1 LIVEIPHNQVSEREK
16 MSQFTWPAFM
26 GKHKDLHLVV
36 VELPIDASKDPW
48 ALVDPLVKLV
58 KPKGDFALSAE
69 RTAMGARL
77 FCAFAEPTD
86 ADMMVEA
93 TNAQEDNIYSGW
105 ASEYHCRLNRTEAAA
120 ICGTNHGA

>member
-1 LIVEIPHNQVSEREK
+1 
-16 MSQFTWPAFM
+16 MSQFAWPSFT
-26 GKHKDLHLVV
+26 GKHKNLHLVV
-36 VELPIDASKDPW
+36 VELPIDASEDPW

-77 FCAFAEPTD
+77 FCAFAEPAD

-93 TNAQEDNIYSGW
+93 TNAQEDNVYSGW
-105 ASEYHCRLNRTEAAA
+105 ASEYHCRLNRAEAAA
-120 ICGTNHGA
+120 IRTNNQGI